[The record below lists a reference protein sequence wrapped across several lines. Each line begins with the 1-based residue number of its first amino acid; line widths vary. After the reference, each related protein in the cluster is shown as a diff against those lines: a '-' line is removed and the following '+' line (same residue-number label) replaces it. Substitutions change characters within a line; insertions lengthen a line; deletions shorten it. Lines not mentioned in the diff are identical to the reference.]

1 MNHLVRPLSPL
12 VISIPPLQLVGGAAA
27 PVQTTTTSTSSAGG
41 LVAPLGAAGGLAAGG
56 LAAGGLAAPMGAMAL
71 GDKTVSSSS
80 STSEQWYP
88 MTAFAQGATQP
99 AAGAFPYVLNLRF
112 SHAELKGLAAGVR
125 LIAVRVLC
133 NGIEARTDRLLDAT
147 RSEAWN
153 LDGHLP
159 LANPSADIIEV
170 QLLDASRFSHLLPG
184 GGLRSG
190 GIDSAVPGSGG
201 AGIGSGITG
210 GMRSGG
216 IDSAVPGI
224 GGAGIGSGI
233 SGGLPAAGA
242 GALSQNIAFNQELWS
257 SAPVIGRAGL
267 RVHTLLDGHLSRT
280 NQLRFDS
287 GVIVFASMQLRRA
300 KGFMGSSGGAG
311 SGVSGLSEY
320 EYEWQQATGF
330 TGGAGGQQYW
340 RAHQRSA
347 F

>member
-1 MNHLVRPLSPL
+1 
-12 VISIPPLQLVGGAAA
+12 
-27 PVQTTTTSTSSAGG
+27 
-41 LVAPLGAAGGLAAGG
+41 
-56 LAAGGLAAPMGAMAL
+56 MGAMAL
-71 GDKTVSSSS
+71 GEKTISS
-80 STSEQWYP
+80 STSSEQWYP
-88 MTAFAQGATQP
+88 MHAFAQGPTQP
-99 AAGAFPYVLNLRF
+99 APGAFPYVLNLRF

-125 LIAVRVLC
+125 LIAVRVMC

-153 LDGHLP
+153 LDGHIP

-184 GGLRSG
+184 GGIGGGLGGVRSSG
-190 GIDSAVPGSGG
+190 GIDSAVPSGG
-201 AGIGSGITG
+201 LG
-210 GMRSGG
+210 GVRSSGG
-216 IDSAVPGI
+216 IDSAVPSG
-224 GGAGIGSGI
+224 GSGMP
-233 SGGLPAAGA
+233 SAGA
-242 GALSQNIAFNQELWS
+242 GGLAQNIAFNHELWS

-300 KGFMGSSGGAG
+300 KGFTGSSGGAG

-320 EYEWQQATGF
+320 DYEWQQASGVS
-330 TGGAGGQQYW
+330 GAGGQQYW

>member
-1 MNHLVRPLSPL
+1 VHECPCSTGVLAIR
-12 VISIPPLQLVGGAAA
+12 IFFSIYVQLVGGVAA

-41 LVAPLGAAGGLAAGG
+41 L
-56 LAAGGLAAPMGAMAL
+56 AAPMGAMAL
-71 GDKTVSSSS
+71 EEKTVSSS

-88 MTAFAQGATQP
+88 MTAFAQGPTQP

-153 LDGHLP
+153 LDGHIP

-184 GGLRSG
+184 GG
-190 GIDSAVPGSGG
+190 
-201 AGIGSGITG
+201 GIGS
-210 GMRSGG
+210 
-216 IDSAVPGI
+216 GI

-233 SGGLPAAGA
+233 GGSGLPSGGAG
-242 GALSQNIAFNQELWS
+242 GISQNIAFNQELWGG
-257 SAPVIGRAGL
+257 APVIGRAGL
-267 RVHTLLDGHLSRT
+267 RVHTLMDGHLSRT

-300 KGFMGSSGGAG
+300 KGFTGSSGGAG

-320 EYEWQQATGF
+320 DYEWQQASGF